1 MSNLPANQ
9 PPSRRSRRELTEY
22 SRNPN
27 TLRMLMD
34 RAVVSWKLLWDNRVG
49 FLPKMIPLA
58 AIAYVI
64 SPFDFLPEMLMGPLG
79 VFDDV
84 GIIMLGLTLFIQAA
98 PPDIVRE
105 HLRALSAGRGEL
117 GPGDDTAGYSE
128 DDVVDGEI
136 VE

>member
-1 MSNLPANQ
+1 
-9 PPSRRSRRELTEY
+9 
-22 SRNPN
+22 
-27 TLRMLMD
+27 
-34 RAVVSWKLLWDNRVG
+34 
-49 FLPKMIPLA
+49 MIPFA
-58 AIAYVI
+58 AIAYVL

-117 GPGDDTAGYSE
+117 GPGDDEAASYPDE
-128 DDVVDGEI
+128 DIVDGEVI
-136 VE
+136 E